1 MKTRELT
8 RNQDSKKMT
17 LLKLPFIALII
28 ALSIIG
34 NALFSQEAIKMPKRT
49 HTRSIERFKNI
60 QGFALPVSVP
70 DSTRVYQIEGS
81 KSKFYFRRSSN
92 TGKLYKVY
100 LKTDSATVVNEPV
113 NK

>member
-8 RNQDSKKMT
+8 QNQDSKKMT
-17 LLKLPFIALII
+17 LLKLAFIALII
-28 ALSIIG
+28 ALSIAG
-34 NALFSQEAIKMPKRT
+34 NALFSQEALKLPART
-49 HTRSIERFKNI
+49 HTKSIETFKNI
-60 QGFALPVSVP
+60 QGFAVPVSVP

-81 KSKFYFRRSSN
+81 KSKFYFRRSAN

-100 LKTDSATVVNEPV
+100 LKTDSATLVPETS